1 MTGRREWTFRSE
13 VVTPHGIRVE
23 VAVSVPTDL
32 AGTDVL
38 EVAEHAQMAATRL
51 NSTLQRAEK
60 SGRGRVF
67 REEIPF

>member
-1 MTGRREWTFRSE
+1 M
-13 VVTPHGIRVE
+13 
-23 VAVSVPTDL
+23 SVPTDL
-32 AGTDVL
+32 AGDDVL

-51 NSTLQRAEK
+51 NSTLRAAEK